1 MVTTQPSGA
10 PSSDGSGESTWQSAA
25 PRAGSVS
32 KPAAASV
39 AQTETSKKAA
49 PAGLF
54 ESTEAKILMVFV
66 ALLVLRIVW
75 AFASR

>member
-1 MVTTQPSGA
+1 MVTTQASGA
-10 PSSDGSGESTWQSAA
+10 PSGGSDESTWQSAA
-25 PRAGSVS
+25 PRANSVS

-39 AQTETSKKAA
+39 AQPETIKKAS

-66 ALLVLRIVW
+66 AMLVLRIVW